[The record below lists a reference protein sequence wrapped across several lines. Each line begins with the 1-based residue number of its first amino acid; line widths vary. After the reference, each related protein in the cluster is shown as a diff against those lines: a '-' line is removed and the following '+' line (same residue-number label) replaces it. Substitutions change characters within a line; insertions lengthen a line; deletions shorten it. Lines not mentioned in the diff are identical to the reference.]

1 MSIELRSLT
10 VGYGQSVVLR
20 DFSVSVEEDKSL
32 AVLGLNGVG
41 KTTLLNTL
49 MGLLKPSAGSIVFEG
64 EDITS
69 LSPDRRV
76 RRGLAYV
83 PQGRGGFAEL
93 TVLENLRVIQEST
106 PGVPKSAIDDAID
119 IFPRLKPLLKRRAG
133 VLSGG
138 QQQQLSIARA
148 LTTRPKLLL
157 LDEPTEGIQPSIIE
171 EIQSVLTT
179 LRGSESLQVIVV
191 EQFLDFALALTD
203 QYLVLE
209 HGSVTRTGVSADLG
223 TDEAKE
229 LLVI

>member
-49 MGLLKPSAGSIVFEG
+49 MGLLKPSAGSIVFES

-148 LTTRPKLLL
+148 LTTKPKLLL